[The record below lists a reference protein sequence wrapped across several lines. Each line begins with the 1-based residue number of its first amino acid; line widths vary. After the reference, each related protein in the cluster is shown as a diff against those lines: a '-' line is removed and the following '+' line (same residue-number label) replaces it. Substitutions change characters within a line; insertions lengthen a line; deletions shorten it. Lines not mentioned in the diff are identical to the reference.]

1 MNIDF
6 NSIDVLNKSKCSV
19 FFKKKRIFISIPF
32 FIARIMAFFINLIG
46 LNIITRDQVKL
57 LKYDNIHHKSKEV
70 LGFADLNIVP
80 KNIEEIVP
88 TYLKRFSK

>member
-1 MNIDF
+1 MG
-6 NSIDVLNKSKCSV
+6 
-19 FFKKKRIFISIPF
+19 IPF